1 MLRLRAVR
9 QRNGAITVGPM
20 HIPSARLA
28 GIRRSLPGSLGFLV
42 AALPLLYLLRH
53 FDLLPMWP
61 ATLAAGAIG
70 TLAQVLVN
78 NRWAW
83 GNQYPTWSWPAQ
95 AHAAGA
101 GAFVSWWV
109 ATNALNNLG
118 LEYLLACIGGVA
130 ASRAGGVAARTAASP
145 PAAAL
150 AEQDAARLGIV

>member
-1 MLRLRAVR
+1 MLRLGAVPG
-9 QRNGAITVGPM
+9 RNDAIPVGPI
-20 HIPSARLA
+20 HIPSERLA

-53 FDLLPMWP
+53 FDLLPMWT

-70 TLAQVLVN
+70 TLARVLVN

-95 AHAAGA
+95 DHAAGA
-101 GAFVSWWV
+101 GVFVSWWV

-118 LEYLLACIGGVA
+118 LEYLLACVA
-130 ASRAGGVAARTAASP
+130 GE
-145 PAAAL
+145 AAAT
-150 AEQDAARLGIV
+150 AWSVV